1 MLIAMLLSGGVDS
14 SVAMVELLQ
23 AGHSVEA
30 YYIKVWLEGVSAL
43 GNCPWQE
50 DVAAAQAVCKRYGVP
65 LRVISLQ
72 EEYYQHIV
80 QHTLRELQRGAT
92 PSPDVLCNSRIKF
105 GLFLQQLA
113 SGADC
118 IASGHYA
125 RTMRRRETLLYQ
137 ARDRAKDQ
145 SYFLF
150 HLKQEQIAQ
159 LLFPLGNSTKQEV
172 RRRAL
177 RYRLPNAGRPD
188 SQGLCFLGS
197 IRFRDFVAHYLG
209 EAPGEIINEHGTILG
224 HHRGH
229 WFYTIGQRQALG
241 LSNGP
246 WYVIAK
252 QIAENRLVVSHQLSI
267 HQQQRLTLDYLHFNA
282 QPPAGWLGKWLP
294 LKLRHGPHLNR
305 GRISALAHNGHINGY
320 TVELQRPDSIAP
332 GQYAVFYNGQRC
344 IGGGQIATT

>member
-1 MLIAMLLSGGVDS
+1 MQIAMLLSGGVDS

-23 AGHSVEA
+23 AGHIVEA

-50 DVAAAQAVCKRYGVP
+50 DVAAAQAVCKRYGVS
-65 LRVISLQ
+65 LRVLSLQ
-72 EEYYQHIV
+72 EEYYRHIV

-92 PSPDVLCNSRIKF
+92 PSPDVLCNSHIKF

-113 SGADC
+113 SRVDY

-125 RTMRRRETLLYQ
+125 RIMRRREALLYQ
-137 ARDRAKDQ
+137 AQDRTKDQ

-150 HLKQEQIAQ
+150 HLRQEQISR
-159 LLFPLGNSTKQEV
+159 LLFPLGDSTKQEV
-172 RRRAL
+172 RQRAL

-197 IRFRDFVAHYLG
+197 IRFRDFVNHYLG
-209 EAPGEIINEHGTILG
+209 EAPGEIVDEYGAALG

-241 LSNGP
+241 LSGGP

-252 QIAENRLVVSHQLSI
+252 QIAENRIVVSHQPAI
-267 HQQQRLTLDYLHFNA
+267 HQQRRLKLDYLHFNA
-282 QPPAGWLGKWLP
+282 QPPTGWLGRWFS
-294 LKLRHGPHLNR
+294 LKLRHGPRHNL
-305 GRISALAHNGHINGY
+305 GRIRALPHNGY
-320 TVELQRPDSIAP
+320 AVELRQPDSIAP

-344 IGGGQIATT
+344 IGGGQIATL